1 MPTHDP
7 QILLGHMR
15 ECCRRLIECA
25 ALREREDQTQAI
37 LLDAACRNL
46 EILGEAST
54 RFVPEFRDAHPEIPW
69 RKMIGARNILIHA
82 YEGTDPTTV
91 WDIVDRDIP
100 PLLAAILR
108 LLGKPAR
115 TPSSPASLVRA
126 PSPLLT
132 GGTRPSRIKS

>member
-15 ECCRRLIECA
+15 DCCRRLIGCA
-25 ALREREDQTQAI
+25 ALRERADQTQAI

-100 PLLAAILR
+100 LLHAAILR
-108 LLGKPAR
+108 LLGE
-115 TPSSPASLVRA
+115 AS
-126 PSPLLT
+126 
-132 GGTRPSRIKS
+132 